1 MLLALIFSIC
11 KFRNK
16 LEAIS
21 KLIFG
26 MVSRGSP
33 AGPYCKMVSAE
44 PNRAFNK
51 NNPIIR

>member
-11 KFRNK
+11 EFRNK

-33 AGPYCKMVSAE
+33 AESYCKMVSTE